1 MKERLIAIRDK
12 IDAISVRERVMIF
25 SAAVGVMVFVMMS
38 LVLSPLYARER
49 TLQAQIAQQRNMI
62 GGIDAEITAVV
73 ESYATDP
80 DAPARARLVAIQGE
94 TATMAQA
101 MRANETGL
109 IAPQQIAP
117 LLETILKSNGH
128 LRLVDLT
135 TLPVRPVNE
144 SIEAAPPVAAPA
156 QPKPPQGDQMLAS
169 VLKAQDAA
177 APRGA
182 GTPEAVPLLYR
193 HGVELTV
200 ARQLSGHGPL
210 HGRAGKHAG
219 PPDLGQ
225 GQSGSGRV
233 SERAPDADHVHPQS
247 GQEMDATV
255 SPRTLFLVAMAWAG
269 AVNAAPEAGLPDPTR
284 PPAMLPAR
292 RHGQRAHC
300 AGAAAAAID
309 PDRAATRGPTCG
321 GDRWP
326 DFASGRQ
333 IPGRRAHQNDRYP
346 S

>member
-1 MKERLIAIRDK
+1 MNERLIALRDK
-12 IDAISVRERVMIF
+12 IDAMTVRERVMMF

-94 TATMAQA
+94 TAAMAQA

-128 LRLVDLT
+128 LRLVGLT

-144 SIEAAPPVAAPA
+144 SMEAAPAVAASA
-156 QPKPPQGDQMLAS
+156 QTKPPPGDQTLAS
-169 VLKAQDAA
+169 VLKPQEQAA
-177 APRGA
+177 AKAAGA
-182 GTPEAVPLLYR
+182 PEAVPLLYR

-200 ARQLSGHGPL
+200 RGNYL
-210 HGRAGKHAG
+210 
-219 PPDLGQ
+219 DM
-225 GQSGSGRV
+225 V
-233 SERAPDADHVHPQS
+233 NY
-247 GQEMDATV
+247 MDALE
-255 SPRTLFLVAMAWAG
+255 SM
-269 AVNAAPEAGLPDPTR
+269 
-284 PPAMLPAR
+284 PAR
-292 RHGQRAHC
+292 LIWGKA
-300 AGAAAAAID
+300 
-309 PDRAATRGPTCG
+309 
-321 GDRWP
+321 
-326 DFASGRQ
+326 
-333 IPGRRAHQNDRYP
+333 NLVVEEYP
-346 S
+346 NSRLTLTMYTLSLDKKWMRL